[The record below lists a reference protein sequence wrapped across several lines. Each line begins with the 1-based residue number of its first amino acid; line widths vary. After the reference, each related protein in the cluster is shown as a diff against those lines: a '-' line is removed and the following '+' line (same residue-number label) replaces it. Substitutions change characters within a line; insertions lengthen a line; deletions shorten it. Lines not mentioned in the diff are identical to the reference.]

1 MPEVLHLINSFHQG
15 GTERQAVQLARLLK
29 DGGRYRPR
37 LACLDGG
44 GTLRAEAE
52 RLDLGEIP
60 EFPLNSFYDRNAARQ
75 LRRLVR
81 FMREQEFAVV
91 HAHDFYTNVL
101 GMAAAALARVPAR
114 VASRRD
120 ILGFRT
126 PAQSFV
132 ERRAFNLAHRVLVNA
147 GAVRDFLV
155 GAGVPE
161 RKVVVLYNGLD
172 TKRVEQPEGFERGAA
187 LEALGLPRGR
197 RFVTIVA
204 NVQHEIK
211 DHPTFLRA
219 ARSVKDAVPDAAFV
233 IAGEGRLMDS
243 LRAYADELGLGGD
256 VFFVGRCERVAELLA
271 VSDVCVLSSKAEG
284 FSNSI
289 LEYMAAARPV
299 VVTEVGG
306 AREAVTEGETG
317 FLVAPGD
324 DRAMAERVTLLLR
337 EPERARAMG
346 ERGRRVVREKFSCE
360 AQLASVEALYD
371 QLLSRAAPGDARA
384 RSSRVGREGA

>member
-1 MPEVLHLINSFHQG
+1 MPEVLQLINSFHQG

-29 DGGRYRPR
+29 EGGRYRPR

-52 RLDLGEIP
+52 RLGLGEMP

-75 LRRLVR
+75 LRRLAGY
-81 FMREQEFAVV
+81 MREHEFAVV

-114 VASRRD
+114 IASRRD

-132 ERRAFNLAHRVLVNA
+132 ERGAFRLAHRVLVNA

-155 GAGVPE
+155 GAGVPAG
-161 RKVVVLYNGLD
+161 KVVVLYNGLD
-172 TKRVEQPEGFERGAA
+172 THRVEQPEGFERSRS
-187 LEALGLPRGR
+187 LEAFGLPPGR

-219 ARSVKDAVPDAAFV
+219 ARAVRDAVPEAAFV
-233 IAGEGRLMDS
+233 IAGEGRLMES
-243 LRAYADELGLGGD
+243 LRAYAGELGLGGD
-256 VFFVGRCERVAELLA
+256 VFFTGRCERVAELLA

-306 AREAVTEGETG
+306 AREAVLEGETG
-317 FLVAPGD
+317 FLVPPGD
-324 DRAMAERVTLLLR
+324 AGRMAERITLLLR

-346 ERGRRVVREKFSCE
+346 ERGRSVVREKFSCE
-360 AQLASVEALYD
+360 AQRAGVEALYD
-371 QLLSRAAPGDARA
+371 QLLSRAAPGAARA
-384 RSSRVGREGA
+384 RSSRVEREGA

>member
-15 GTERQAVQLARLLK
+15 GTERQAVQLARLLQE
-29 DGGRYRPR
+29 GGRYRPR

-52 RLDLGEIP
+52 RLGLGEMR

-75 LRRLVR
+75 LRRLAR
-81 FMREQEFAVV
+81 YMREREFAIV
-91 HAHDFYTNVL
+91 HAHDFYTNVI

-114 VASRRD
+114 IASRRD

-132 ERRAFNLAHRVLVNA
+132 ERCAFRLAHRVLANA

-155 GAGVPE
+155 EAGVPAT
-161 RKVVVLYNGLD
+161 KVVVLYNGLD
-172 TKRVEQPEGFERGAA
+172 TKRAEPPADFERGAA
-187 LEALGLPRGR
+187 LAALGLPPGR

-219 ARSVKDAVPDAAFV
+219 ARGVRDAVPEAAFV
-233 IAGEGRLMDS
+233 IAGEGRLKES
-243 LRAYADELGLGGD
+243 LRAYAAELGLGGD
-256 VFFVGRCERVAELLA
+256 VFFTGRCERVAELLA
-271 VSDVCVLSSKAEG
+271 VSDVCVLSSQAEG

-306 AREAVTEGETG
+306 AREAVEEGETG
-317 FLVAPGD
+317 FLVPAGD
-324 DRAMAERVTLLLR
+324 DRLMAERVALLLR
-337 EPERARAMG
+337 EPARARAMG

-371 QLLSRAAPGDARA
+371 RLLSRAAPDETRPRA
-384 RSSRVGREGA
+384 AGVRREGA